1 MTSRR
6 DDNILTAIHDLE
18 ESTEAMK
25 TTQFVGYDSTQAYRV
40 QTDDVWD
47 FDFTTV
53 SGSQLL
59 DWDVTYTALSQSA
72 PFCHIYLNCFIND
85 TYFYTV
91 PGNEFTGDE
100 IFISIRYIGAPGL
113 FGGSTPPILAP
124 NEKIWY
130 QRIWVPD
137 AGTNIKIKMYVMST
151 DTGTLDIGAMT

>member
-1 MTSRR
+1 MRR
-6 DDNILTAIHDLE
+6 DQDIAKAIHDIDLDTKDIK
-18 ESTEAMK
+18 S
-25 TTQFVGYDSTQAYRV
+25 TQFVGYDSTQAYRV
-40 QTDDVWD
+40 ETDDVWD
-47 FDFTTV
+47 FDFTTA

-59 DWDVTYTALSQSA
+59 DWETRYTGLSQSA
-72 PFCHIYLNCFIND
+72 PFCHVYLVCLINNTD
-85 TYFYTV
+85 FYRI

-100 IFISIRYIGAPGL
+100 IWIAIRYIGAPGL

-130 QRIWVPD
+130 QRIWIPD